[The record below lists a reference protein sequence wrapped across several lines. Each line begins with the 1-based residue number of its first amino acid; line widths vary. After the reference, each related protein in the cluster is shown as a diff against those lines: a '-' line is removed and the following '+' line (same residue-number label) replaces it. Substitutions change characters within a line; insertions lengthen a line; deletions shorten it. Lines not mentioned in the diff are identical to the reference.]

1 MSAPSLNDVLKA
13 HGLTTRPDRHHRKHI
28 MRGDEIVLTGT
39 ADTVWQW
46 LRHRRLWNDVD
57 LDTALVVRNGDR
69 HGLARC
75 TWGEFCRDNDLSG
88 DDAGEVLLALQL
100 YGTAEFG
107 GGAEPLITV
116 EVAPC

>member
-1 MSAPSLNDVLKA
+1 MSGPSLNDVLEA
-13 HGLTTRPDRHHRKHI
+13 HG
-28 MRGDEIVLTGT
+28 
-39 ADTVWQW
+39 
-46 LRHRRLWNDVD
+46 LWNDVD

-107 GGAEPLITV
+107 GGAGPIVVV
-116 EVAPC
+116 EVAP